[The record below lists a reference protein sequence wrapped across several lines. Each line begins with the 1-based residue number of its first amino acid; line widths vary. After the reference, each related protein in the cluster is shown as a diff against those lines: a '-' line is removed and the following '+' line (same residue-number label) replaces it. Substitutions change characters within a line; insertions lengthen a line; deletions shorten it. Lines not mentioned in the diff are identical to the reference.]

1 MEMLLILLGEILIGV
16 LAYRTAKK
24 NGTLPEA
31 KPKEERVTYVQ
42 RPLDP
47 DATRLEKIAHW
58 LGLEE
63 TEEDK

>member
-1 MEMLLILLGEILIGV
+1 MLLILLGEILIGV
-16 LAYRTAKK
+16 LAYRAAKK
-24 NGTLPEA
+24 NGTLPPP
-31 KPKEERVTYVQ
+31 KPKVERETYVQ

>member
-1 MEMLLILLGEILIGV
+1 MLLIILGEILIGV

-24 NGTLPEA
+24 NGTLPEP
-31 KPKEERVTYVQ
+31 KPKAEPEPYVQ

-47 DATRLEKIAHW
+47 NATRLEKIAYW

-63 TEEDK
+63 TEEEK